1 MALRALRAIDHIKKP
16 PTTTAPSTPSTPS
29 TSTANTTAS
38 TSTTPTTPVSATKSI
53 LRPPGGLGRTP
64 IPNGRSSD
72 GRRRSSGGG
81 GRVSFAAPLVTCE
94 LYFDAAQ
101 STIGLD
107 RLFDGGGTPTM
118 EKLKPAVAANSTMSG
133 TAAAAGYRA
142 SFLGSESSDDDQA
155 ATSAADTSANLTP
168 RCAIKRMKTEDDTV
182 VVTSI
187 EVRAREEYDCGRM
200 TLRDRG
206 AASPLTRIDLF
217 KKCSVKKEEEE
228 EEEDEDEDEEDDDD
242 DDDEGEEETIATTT
256 TTPPPNMPTDEELAA
271 LETDD
276 MTDYVEHLKSRAAE
290 EAPPVPPTAEEM
302 TSLLDLAKEAE
313 EDQAREEEEARK
325 RRKKEDEEAAAA
337 AAADMIAEEA
347 AAAEAAAAAST
358 SAAGP
363 SSSMSAAI
371 PFTSEP
377 YDEPML
383 EMQMPVKLARSFHAY
398 LGRYLDAYDHRQAA
412 LKAKE
417 RRRILNIFDEESL
430 SYEEEAGSSPI
441 TGADDGEGAD
451 IDIDDTASDIVRDTA
466 RRIGD
471 PTLLGNLNPW

>member
-1 MALRALRAIDHIKKP
+1 
-16 PTTTAPSTPSTPS
+16 
-29 TSTANTTAS
+29 
-38 TSTTPTTPVSATKSI
+38 
-53 LRPPGGLGRTP
+53 
-64 IPNGRSSD
+64 
-72 GRRRSSGGG
+72 
-81 GRVSFAAPLVTCE
+81 
-94 LYFDAAQ
+94 
-101 STIGLD
+101 
-107 RLFDGGGTPTM
+107 M

-155 ATSAADTSANLTP
+155 SATSAAAADTSANLTP

-217 KKCSVKKEEEE
+217 KKCSVKKEEDEE
-228 EEEDEDEDEEDDDD
+228 EEEDEDEDDDD
-242 DDDEGEEETIATTT
+242 DDDEGEEEETTAPATTK
-256 TTPPPNMPTDEELAA
+256 PPPNMPTDEEMAA
-271 LETDD
+271 METDD

-290 EAPPVPPTAEEM
+290 EAPPVPPSAEEM

-313 EDQAREEEEARK
+313 EDQVREEEEAKK
-325 RRKKEDEEAAAA
+325 RRAKEEEEAAAA

-347 AAAEAAAAAST
+347 AAAEAAAAAAST
-358 SAAGP
+358 SSAGP
-363 SSSMSAAI
+363 SSVSSMSATA

-383 EMQMPVKLARSFHAY
+383 EMQIPVKLARSFHAY
-398 LGRYLDAYDHRQAA
+398 LGRFLDAYDHRQAA

-417 RRRILNIFDEESL
+417 RRRRILNIFDEESL

-441 TGADDGEGAD
+441 ADGEGAD

>member
-1 MALRALRAIDHIKKP
+1 
-16 PTTTAPSTPSTPS
+16 
-29 TSTANTTAS
+29 
-38 TSTTPTTPVSATKSI
+38 
-53 LRPPGGLGRTP
+53 
-64 IPNGRSSD
+64 
-72 GRRRSSGGG
+72 
-81 GRVSFAAPLVTCE
+81 
-94 LYFDAAQ
+94 
-101 STIGLD
+101 
-107 RLFDGGGTPTM
+107 M

-142 SFLGSESSDDDQA
+142 SFLGGSAESSDDDQA
-155 ATSAADTSANLTP
+155 SATSAAADTSANLTP

-228 EEEDEDEDEEDDDD
+228 EDEEDEDEDEEDDDD
-242 DDDEGEEETIATTT
+242 DDEGEEETTAPATTK
-256 TTPPPNMPTDEELAA
+256 PPPNMPTDEELAA
-271 LETDD
+271 METDD

-290 EAPPVPPTAEEM
+290 EAPPVPPSAEEM

-313 EDQAREEEEARK
+313 EDQVREEEEAKK
-325 RRKKEDEEAAAA
+325 RRAKEEEEAAAA

-347 AAAEAAAAAST
+347 AAAEAAAAAAST
-358 SAAGP
+358 SSAGP
-363 SSSMSAAI
+363 SSVSSMSAAT

-383 EMQMPVKLARSFHAY
+383 EMQIPVKLARSFHAY
-398 LGRYLDAYDHRQAA
+398 LGRFLDAYDHRQAA

-417 RRRILNIFDEESL
+417 RRRRILNIFDEESL

-441 TGADDGEGAD
+441 GAAADDGEGAD